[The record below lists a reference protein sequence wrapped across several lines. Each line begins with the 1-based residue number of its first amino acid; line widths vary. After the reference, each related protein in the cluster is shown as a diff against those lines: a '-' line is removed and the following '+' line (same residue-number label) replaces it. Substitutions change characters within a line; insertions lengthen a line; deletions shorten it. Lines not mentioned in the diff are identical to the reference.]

1 MYSKQRDGRLN
12 SRSLWRLMN
21 PANSD
26 LEQKTSPP
34 DEPPGRIMMFRSLY
48 HRDFAIFWAGNFL
61 SNIGTW
67 MQYIALGWVILVI
80 SNSPFL
86 LGLNGFLA
94 QIPSLV
100 FSLPGGTIADR
111 LNRRKLMLITQT
123 SMMLLALLLAVLTS
137 FRQITITEILVISFL
152 AGVASAL
159 NYPAYQAL
167 IPDLIPREDL
177 MNGIALN
184 SAQFNMSRA
193 IGPTVAGLAL
203 GGLGAAACFY
213 LNSFSFLAL
222 IVALLMITIPPIH
235 RDRGPHFWGAMIQGV
250 RYLQEHRMVIL
261 LLTVPACLSL
271 FGLPFIVLMPAV
283 ARNMIGVGA
292 TGLGFLMGGAGVG
305 AVVAALAIAAR
316 GTPEHRGRMILAS
329 ATLFSLALILLS
341 RAHSFWVAFLLLA
354 VMGGTIVGALTLTNT
369 TLQMTTPP
377 ELRGRVMA
385 MYYMAMAGLL
395 PFGSL
400 QAGAIAQAV
409 GTRFALG
416 LGGIVCL
423 VYFLILPGCLNRL
436 QRGASLSDY
445 PETHG

>member
-1 MYSKQRDGRLN
+1 MDPYRSELQQETNTPPEAPRRL
-12 SRSLWRLMN
+12 
-21 PANSD
+21 
-26 LEQKTSPP
+26 
-34 DEPPGRIMMFRSLY
+34 MMFRSLY
-48 HRDFAIFWAGNFL
+48 HRDFSIFWAGNFL

-67 MQYIALGWVILVI
+67 MQYLALGWVILLI

-94 QIPSLV
+94 QVPSLV
-100 FSLPGGTIADR
+100 FALPGGTIADR
-111 LNRRKLMLITQT
+111 LSRRKLMLITQT

-137 FRQITITEILVISFL
+137 IRQITITEILAISFL
-152 AGVASAL
+152 TGVASAL

-193 IGPTVAGLAL
+193 IGPTVAGLAM
-203 GGLGAAACFY
+203 GTLGAAACFY
-213 LNSFSFLAL
+213 LNSVSFLAL
-222 IVALLMITIPPIH
+222 IIALLAITIPPVH
-235 RDRGPHFWGAMIQGV
+235 REKGPRFWGAMVEGV
-250 RYLQEHRMVIL
+250 RYLNEHRMVIL

-271 FGLPFIVLMPAV
+271 LGLPFIVLMPAV

-292 TGLGFLMGGAGVG
+292 TGLGFLMGGAGLG
-305 AVVAALAIAAR
+305 AVAAALFIAAR
-316 GTPEHRGRMILAS
+316 GTAENRGRMILTS

-341 RAHSFWVAFLLLA
+341 RAQTFWGAFFLLA
-354 VMGGTIVGALTLTNT
+354 VMGGTIVGALTLANT

-377 ELRGRVMA
+377 QLRGRVMA
-385 MYYMAMAGLL
+385 MYYMAMSGLM

-400 QAGAIAQAV
+400 QAGALAQAI

-416 LGGIVCL
+416 FGGAVCL
-423 VYFLILPGCLNRL
+423 VYFLILQISLNRL
-436 QRGASLSDY
+436 RQEGRFSGY
-445 PETHG
+445 PENGA

>member
-1 MYSKQRDGRLN
+1 MDPYRSESQQETHTATEAPRRL
-12 SRSLWRLMN
+12 
-21 PANSD
+21 
-26 LEQKTSPP
+26 
-34 DEPPGRIMMFRSLY
+34 MMFRSLY

-67 MQYIALGWVILVI
+67 MQYLALGWVILVI

-94 QIPSLV
+94 QVPSLV
-100 FSLPGGTIADR
+100 FALPGGTIADR

-137 FRQITITEILVISFL
+137 IRQITITEILAISFL
-152 AGVASAL
+152 TGVASAL

-193 IGPTVAGLAL
+193 IGPTVAGLAM
-203 GGLGAAACFY
+203 GTLGAAACFY
-213 LNSFSFLAL
+213 LNSISFLAL
-222 IVALLMITIPPIH
+222 IIALLAITIPPVH
-235 RDRGPHFWGAMIQGV
+235 REKGPRFWGAMVEGV
-250 RYLQEHRMVIL
+250 RYLNKHRMVIL

-271 FGLPFIVLMPAV
+271 LGLPFIVLMPAV

-292 TGLGFLMGGAGVG
+292 TGLGFLMGGAGLG
-305 AVVAALAIAAR
+305 AVAAALFIAAR
-316 GTPEHRGRMILAS
+316 GTSENRGRMILTS

-341 RAHSFWVAFLLLA
+341 RAQTFWGAFFLLA
-354 VMGGTIVGALTLTNT
+354 VMGGTIVGALTLANT

-377 ELRGRVMA
+377 QLRGRVMA
-385 MYYMAMAGLL
+385 MYYMAMSGLM

-400 QAGAIAQAV
+400 QAGAMAQAV

-416 LGGIVCL
+416 FGGAVCL
-423 VYFLILPGCLNRL
+423 VYFLILQISLNRL
-436 QRGASLSDY
+436 RQEGRFSGY
-445 PETHG
+445 PENDA

>member
-1 MYSKQRDGRLN
+1 MDPYRSELQQETNTPPEAPRRL
-12 SRSLWRLMN
+12 
-21 PANSD
+21 
-26 LEQKTSPP
+26 
-34 DEPPGRIMMFRSLY
+34 MMFRSLY
-48 HRDFAIFWAGNFL
+48 HRDFSIFWAGNFL

-67 MQYIALGWVILVI
+67 MQYLALGWVILII

-94 QIPSLV
+94 QVPSLV
-100 FSLPGGTIADR
+100 FALPGGTIADR
-111 LNRRKLMLITQT
+111 LSRRKLMLITQT

-137 FRQITITEILVISFL
+137 IRQITITEILAISFL
-152 AGVASAL
+152 TGVASAL

-193 IGPTVAGLAL
+193 IGPTVAGLAM
-203 GGLGAAACFY
+203 GTLGAAACFY
-213 LNSFSFLAL
+213 LNSVSFLAL
-222 IVALLMITIPPIH
+222 IIALLAITIPPVH
-235 RDRGPHFWGAMIQGV
+235 REKGPRFWGAMVEGV
-250 RYLQEHRMVIL
+250 RYLNKHRMVIL

-271 FGLPFIVLMPAV
+271 LGLPFIVLMPAV

-292 TGLGFLMGGAGVG
+292 TGLGYLMGGAGLG
-305 AVVAALAIAAR
+305 AVAAALFIAAR
-316 GTPEHRGRMILAS
+316 GTSENRGRLILSS

-341 RAHSFWVAFLLLA
+341 RAQTFWGAFFLLA
-354 VMGGTIVGALTLTNT
+354 VMGGTIVGSLTLANT

-377 ELRGRVMA
+377 QLRGRVMA
-385 MYYMAMAGLL
+385 MYYMAMSGLM

-400 QAGAIAQAV
+400 QAGAMAQAV

-416 LGGIVCL
+416 FGGAVCL
-423 VYFLILPGCLNRL
+423 VYFLILQISLNRL
-436 QRGASLSDY
+436 RQEGRFSGY
-445 PETHG
+445 PENGA